1 MEEKSFRVE
10 MATENAPRGR
20 FYFANLDLPA
30 KDYEILD
37 AHQRARSF
45 TAAAGY
51 QDIVIT
57 RCDTLP
63 QLTDVRLD
71 CPTMEELNFLASRL
85 EGLSMEEQ
93 IVLQAVFQKHQ
104 EAGEFDDVASMK
116 DLINMTY
123 GLDQVCIIGGVWND
137 SDLGRFVIDNEMD
150 DDIAAMPQAAADL
163 LDVESVGRKFRMGE
177 GGIFTNNHYVPTA
190 TYEMPEIYD
199 GITLPG
205 EQTQETWY
213 AFRLKIN
220 KYELLPDEDSEQKA
234 QWISLPVHPQEA
246 KNIAKS
252 LGAKQIEGC
261 LYYEMEST
269 IPQITADHYPNM
281 RQFSKLNRLAEMML
295 DMSPDDQ
302 VKFKAVLDL
311 ERPADM
317 DGILDCAIH
326 LDDYHM
332 EERLDDE
339 QSYFQEYLSRML
351 PPEFDRGWLD
361 SLICASEGHALLK
374 KLDGKVTE
382 YGVIAGRNRS
392 LYEMVPCRDDLIIHP
407 VKQEDS
413 QMTDQEAEDFGMG
426 GMQM

>member
-1 MEEKSFRVE
+1 MEEKTFRVE
-10 MATENAPRGR
+10 LATENAPRGR
-20 FYFANLDLPA
+20 FYFSNLDLPA

-57 RCDTLP
+57 RCDALP

-71 CPTMEELNFLASRL
+71 CPTIEELNFLASRL
-85 EGLSMEEQ
+85 ESLSKEEQ

-104 EAGEFDDVASMK
+104 EAGEFDEVASMK

-123 GLDQVCIIGGVWND
+123 GLDQVCIVGGVWND

-150 DDIAAMPQAAADL
+150 DDILAMPQSAVDL
-163 LDVESVGRKFRMGE
+163 LDTESVGRKFRMGE
-177 GGIFTNNHYVPTA
+177 GGVFINNHYVPTA
-190 TYEMPEIYD
+190 AYEMPEVYD
-199 GITLPG
+199 GITLP
-205 EQTQETWY
+205 EDSLPETWY

-220 KYELLPDEDSEQKA
+220 KYELLPDEGSEQKA
-234 QWISLPVHPQEA
+234 QWISLPMHPQEA
-246 KNIAKS
+246 KNIARS

-261 LYYEMEST
+261 MYYGMESI
-269 IPQITADHYPNM
+269 IPQITVNHYPNM
-281 RQFSKLNRLAEMML
+281 HQFGKLNRLAEMML
-295 DMSPDDQ
+295 EMSPDDQ

-311 ERPADM
+311 EKPTDM
-317 DGILDCAIH
+317 DGILDCAVH
-326 LDDYHM
+326 LDAYHM
-332 EERLDDE
+332 EAKLDDE

-361 SLICASEGHALLK
+361 SLVCASEGHDLLK
-374 KLDGKVTE
+374 KLEGKVTE

-392 LYEMVPCRDDLIIHP
+392 LYEMVPCRDNLVLQHP
-407 VKQEDS
+407 KQEEPLLE
-413 QMTDQEAEDFGMG
+413 DQEEEFGMG